1 MLFAFTRKGK
11 RMSDMQKILIVD
23 DDQEIRDLLVRRLE
37 TYGFEAI
44 AVDCGKRMA
53 EELAS
58 GGYSLIILDIMLR
71 GEDGLTLCR
80 DVRSQNSPY
89 KEIPILFLSA
99 LNETADR
106 IVGLELGGDDY
117 LPKPFET
124 RELVARIKA
133 ILRRAEG
140 QGRKSEAE
148 IDRRASESEEG
159 HAVTI
164 LRFGDWKLNAAARHL
179 IDPTGL
185 VVPLSAAEY
194 RLLTFFIEHPQQVL
208 TREQLMEHIASR
220 SPDMYDR
227 SLDVQ
232 ISRLRAKLRD
242 SARNPEIIL
251 TMRGDGYMLA
261 MPVYREK
268 AEGA

>member
-1 MLFAFTRKGK
+1 MGDAR
-11 RMSDMQKILIVD
+11 KILIVD
-23 DDQEIRDLLVRRLE
+23 DDREIRDLLVARLE
-37 TYGFEAI
+37 AYGFEAV
-44 AVDCGKRMA
+44 AVDCGTRMA

-58 GGYSLIILDIMLR
+58 GGYSLVILDIMLR
-71 GEDGLTLCR
+71 GEDGLSLCR
-80 DVRSQNSPY
+80 DVRSSNAPY
-89 KEIPILFLSA
+89 KGVPVLFLSA

-133 ILRRAEG
+133 ILRRSEG
-140 QGRKSEAE
+140 REAQSGKEGDGRF
-148 IDRRASESEEG
+148 DREDP
-159 HAVTI
+159 AVSRH
-164 LRFGDWKLNAAARHL
+164 LLCFGDWRLNMAARHL
-179 IDPTGL
+179 VDPTGL

-194 RLLTFFIEHPQQVL
+194 RLLTFFLEHPQQVL
-208 TREQLMEHIASR
+208 TRDQLVEHIAFR
-220 SPDMYDR
+220 SPDIYDR
-227 SLDVQ
+227 SLDAQ

-261 MPVYREK
+261 TPVFKE
-268 AEGA
+268 AGEDI

>member
-1 MLFAFTRKGK
+1 
-11 RMSDMQKILIVD
+11 MSDMQRILIVD

-53 EELAS
+53 EELDS
-58 GGYSLIILDIMLR
+58 GIYSLVILDIMLR
-71 GEDGLTLCR
+71 GEDGLSLCR
-80 DVRSQNSPY
+80 DVRSSNSPY
-89 KEIPILFLSA
+89 KGIPVLFLSA

-117 LPKPFET
+117 LSKPFET

-133 ILRRAEG
+133 ILRRSEG
-140 QGRKSEAE
+140 QDAKTSLETSNGISVRE
-148 IDRRASESEEG
+148 ESN
-159 HAVTI
+159 ALSL
-164 LRFGDWKLNAAARHL
+164 LRFGDWKLNMAARHL
-179 IDPTGL
+179 VDPSGL

-194 RLLTFFIEHPQQVL
+194 RLLTFFTEHPQQVL
-208 TREQLMEHIASR
+208 TRDQLVEHIAFR
-220 SPDMYDR
+220 NPDIYDR
-227 SLDVQ
+227 SLDAQ

-261 MPVYREK
+261 LPVYQEK
-268 AEGA
+268 SEGA

>member
-1 MLFAFTRKGK
+1 
-11 RMSDMQKILIVD
+11 MSDTQKILIVD
-23 DDQEIRDLLVRRLE
+23 DDREIRDLLVRRLE

-53 EELAS
+53 EELDS
-58 GGYSLIILDIMLR
+58 GAFSLVILDIMLR
-71 GEDGLTLCR
+71 GEDGLSLCR
-80 DVRSQNSPY
+80 DMRSSNSPY
-89 KEIPILFLSA
+89 KGTPVLFLSA

-133 ILRRAEG
+133 ILRRSEG
-140 QGRKSEAE
+140 QEAKSGTEPGSMTPE
-148 IDRRASESEEG
+148 REDPGVLSL
-159 HAVTI
+159 
-164 LRFGDWKLNAAARHL
+164 LRFGDWKLNLAARHL
-179 IDPTGL
+179 IDPSGL

-194 RLLTFFIEHPQQVL
+194 RLLTFFTEHPQQVL
-208 TREQLMEHIASR
+208 TRDQLVEHIAFR
-220 SPDMYDR
+220 SPDIYDR
-227 SLDVQ
+227 SLDAQ

-261 MPVYREK
+261 IPVCHEK
-268 AEGA
+268 AEDV